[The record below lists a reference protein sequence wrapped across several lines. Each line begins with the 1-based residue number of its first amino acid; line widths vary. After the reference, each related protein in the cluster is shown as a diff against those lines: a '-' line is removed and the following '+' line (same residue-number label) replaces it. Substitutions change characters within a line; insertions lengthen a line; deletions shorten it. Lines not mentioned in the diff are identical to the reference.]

1 MSEPEYPA
9 DIPFA
14 TSYRTHT
21 CGQLRP
27 EDEGRTVTVA
37 GWVASQRDHGGLIF
51 IDLRDRWGIV
61 QVVMDPSD
69 EPEGMEEAKLCR
81 LEDVLQVTGTV
92 RERPPG
98 AVNREMPT
106 GGCEIQAA
114 ELTLLAKTETPP
126 FVIDEEATAS
136 EEMGLKYRY
145 LDLRRP
151 PLQRNMAL
159 RHLAAQATRTFFDGR
174 GFLEI
179 ETPFLIRST
188 PEGARDYL
196 VPSRIHHGRFYALP
210 QSPQQYKQLLMMAGF
225 DRYIQIV
232 RCFRDE
238 DLRADRQPEF
248 TQVDMEMTFVNE
260 EDVMEVVES
269 YLVALLRDTLK
280 VEIEAPFTR
289 LGLDEALRRYGTDRP
304 DLRYGMEI
312 ADVSDAVRGSD
323 FMVFRDV
330 LESGGVVHGLSA
342 PGGNAMSRRRQDELV
357 EVAKASGAKG
367 ALSLGVSGDGLEGP
381 TAKFLAEAE
390 QAKIIAALG
399 AGPGD
404 LVVLV
409 ADETE
414 IALAALGALRV
425 EMAGWLDLIPENEF
439 KFAWVRE
446 FPLVEWS
453 EEEDRMLAVHHPF
466 TSAADP
472 EALIGLADE
481 LAEAGGVSQAP
492 EQWRRSML
500 GQKARAY
507 DVVMNGREIAGG
519 SIRNHRVRDQEALF
533 RILGLSEKEVEE
545 KFGFL
550 LGALR
555 YGAPPHGGIAFGFDR
570 IVMLLAGVESL
581 REVIAFPKTTSALSL
596 MDDSPS
602 PVGEEQ
608 LRELGLALRPRAE
621 GDSATDT
628 G

>member
-1 MSEPEYPA
+1 MSEPEHPA

-27 EDEGRTVTVA
+27 EDAGRTVTVA

-51 IDLRDRWGIV
+51 VDLRDRWGIV
-61 QVVMDPSD
+61 QVVLDPSD

-106 GGCEIQAA
+106 GECEIQTTK
-114 ELTLLAKTETPP
+114 LKLLAKTETPP
-126 FVIDEEATAS
+126 FVIGEEATAS

-151 PLQRNMAL
+151 PLQRNLAL
-159 RHLAAQATRTFFDGR
+159 RHLAARATRTFFDGR
-174 GFLEI
+174 DFLEI

-248 TQVDMEMTFVNE
+248 TQVDLEMAFVNE

-280 VEIEAPFTR
+280 AEVEAPFTR
-289 LGLDEALRRYGTDRP
+289 LSLDEALQRYGTDRP

-323 FMVFRDV
+323 FRVLRDV
-330 LESGGVVHGLSA
+330 LEGGGAVHGLSA
-342 PGGNAMSRRRQDELV
+342 PGGDAMSRRRQDELV

-367 ALSLGVSGDGLEGP
+367 TLTLGVSPDGLEGP

-390 QAKIIAALG
+390 QEAIIAALG

-425 EMAGWLDLIPENEF
+425 EMAGRLDLIPENEF

-453 EEEDRMLAVHHPF
+453 EKEDRMLAVHHPF

-472 EALIGLADE
+472 EALIGLAGE
-481 LAEAGGVSQAP
+481 LAEAGGVSEAP
-492 EQWRRSML
+492 EQWRRSVL
-500 GQKARAY
+500 GLKARAY
-507 DVVMNGREIAGG
+507 DVVMNGHEIAGG

-570 IVMLLAGVESL
+570 IVMLLAGVGSL
-581 REVIAFPKTTSALSL
+581 RDVIAFPKTTSALSL

-608 LRELGLALRPRAE
+608 LRELGLVLRPRAE
-621 GDSATDT
+621 EDSTDS
-628 G
+628 